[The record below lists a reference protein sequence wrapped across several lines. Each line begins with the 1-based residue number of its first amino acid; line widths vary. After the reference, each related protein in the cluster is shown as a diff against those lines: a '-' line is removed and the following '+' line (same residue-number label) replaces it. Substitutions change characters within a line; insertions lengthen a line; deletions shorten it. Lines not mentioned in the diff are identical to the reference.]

1 MIPAN
6 VDAGAELIEPSL
18 YYPNT
23 FRHNPYTIQMLAVLL
38 YMHGAACI
46 EKETAM
52 IQNIS
57 TSTSTTRDITS
68 RPRQLARS
76 LQAAL
81 WAVWTLAVV
90 GGCAWSWRA
99 DMLAG
104 RPLNLL
110 GMAIN
115 AILVGVIGLIVLTK
129 IEMRLDPWRFLD

>member
-6 VDAGAELIEPSL
+6 AEAGAEPIEPSL

-23 FRHNPYTIQMLAVLL
+23 FLPNPYTIQMRAVLL
-38 YMHGAACI
+38 YVRYAWCI

-57 TSTSTTRDITS
+57 QPARTVHDSPS
-68 RPRQLARS
+68 RPQRLTRG
-76 LQAAL
+76 LQGLL
-81 WAVWTLAVV
+81 WTLWTLAVV
-90 GGCAWSWRA
+90 AGCAWSWWA

-104 RPLNLL
+104 RPMNLL

-129 IEMRLDPWRFLD
+129 IEMRLEPWRFLD

>member
-6 VDAGAELIEPSL
+6 ARAGAESFAPSL

-23 FRHNPYTIQMLAVLL
+23 FRQNPYTIQTKAVLL
-38 YMHGAACI
+38 YIHCACCI

-52 IQNIS
+52 IRNISIS
-57 TSTSTTRDITS
+57 TSTVRDTSS
-68 RPRQLARS
+68 RPRRLTRG
-76 LQAAL
+76 LQAIL
-81 WAVWTLAVV
+81 WSLWTLAVV
-90 GGCAWSWRA
+90 SSCAWSWWA

-104 RPLNLL
+104 RPLSLL